1 MSKIRQWFIANRL
14 SLNVKKTKHI
24 FFHKNSAKDYIPL
37 KLPDIQ
43 IANKTIEKT
52 FLIKFLGVM
61 LDENI
66 TWKDHIYTAE
76 NKIEKN
82 LGLLYRAKQLLNE
95 ESLKITYFSH
105 IHSNLNDVNVAWA
118 STHYTKLKTTHF
130 QKKTQRGLY
139 LMNTF

>member
-14 SLNVKKTKHI
+14 SLNVKKTKHT
-24 FFHKNSAKDYIPL
+24 FFHKNSAKDSIPL

-43 IANKTIEKT
+43 IANKTIQKM

-66 TWKDHIYTAE
+66 TWKDHIYTIE

-105 IHSNLNDVNVAWA
+105 IHSNLNYVNVA
-118 STHYTKLKTTHF
+118 
-130 QKKTQRGLY
+130 
-139 LMNTF
+139 